1 MADSRHSRSS
11 SIVRDQVSYAQSNVK
26 SGLNELKTNQGSGS
40 IYQYGSSS
48 NLNSSIASS
57 QNREGGVSY
66 NGQIGQIGSSN
77 IYQPGSNISSS
88 GVYQYSNIP
97 YQNNL
102 QGTSGIQQ
110 QSSLYQSTFNAGSG
124 TTTGGYTYQNS
135 QSSSNLQQGQ
145 QGGSSGSSGSNFT
158 SGFTYKK
165 Q

>member
-1 MADSRHSRSS
+1 MVDSRHSQSS
-11 SIVRDQVSYAQSNVK
+11 SIVRDQVSYAQSNIK

-48 NLNSSIASS
+48 NVNSSIASS

-77 IYQPGSNISSS
+77 IYQPGLNISSS

-97 YQNNL
+97 YQSSL
-102 QGTSGIQQ
+102 QGTSGMQ
-110 QSSLYQSTFNAGSG
+110 QSSLYQSTSNAGSG

-145 QGGSSGSSGSNFT
+145 QGGSSGSSGLNFT
-158 SGFTYKK
+158 PGYTYKK